1 MNSTEYS
8 VMTSMV
14 KESKK
19 SGYMYCYFSV
29 SKFCPTLCDPR
40 DCSRSGFPV
49 HHQLSELA
57 QTHVHQGSDD
67 I

>member
-29 SKFCPTLCDPR
+29 SKFCPTLCDPM
-40 DCSRSGFPV
+40 DYSMPGFLV
-49 HHQLSELA
+49 LHYLLEFA
-57 QTHVHQGSDD
+57 QTHVH
-67 I
+67 